1 MRGSSSGQPRSTR
14 DRPAKAPLSVEGIV
28 DAAVGI
34 LRAEGLAA
42 MSMRRVAAALDTG
55 AGSLYVYVAGRQRL
69 IEAVFDRV
77 IAVVELDPPDPERWR
92 DQLATLL
99 ERTRDALIDHPGIAA
114 ATTVDP
120 PRTPAAM
127 RLLENLLGLLLAGGL
142 APRDAA
148 WTADTLFAQV
158 THAAI
163 EAEIRRMSPGELA
176 DEVAANFARLPAEEF
191 PLITAHAAALISGDF
206 NERFRFAVDIV
217 VGGALARAALNVQRL

>member
-1 MRGSSSGQPRSTR
+1 MRAKSSGSPRSTR
-14 DRPAKAPLSVEGIV
+14 DRPAKAPLSVAAIV

-34 LRAEGLAA
+34 LQSEGLDA

-55 AGSLYVYVAGRQRL
+55 AGSLYVYVAGREGL

-77 IAVVELDPPDPERWR
+77 LADVGLEPPDPARWR
-92 DQLATLL
+92 DQLGAVV
-99 ERTRDALIDHPGIAA
+99 ERTRDALVEHPGIAA
-114 ATTVDP
+114 AAMVDP
-120 PRTPAAM
+120 PRTAAAM

-163 EAEIRRMSPGELA
+163 ESELRQMSSADLA
-176 DEVAANFARLPAEEF
+176 GDVAVSLALLPAEQF
-191 PLITAHAAALISGDF
+191 PLITAHAAALVSGDF
-206 NERFRFAVDIV
+206 TERFRYAVDIV
-217 VGGALARAALNVQRL
+217 VDGALARSARKAQQS